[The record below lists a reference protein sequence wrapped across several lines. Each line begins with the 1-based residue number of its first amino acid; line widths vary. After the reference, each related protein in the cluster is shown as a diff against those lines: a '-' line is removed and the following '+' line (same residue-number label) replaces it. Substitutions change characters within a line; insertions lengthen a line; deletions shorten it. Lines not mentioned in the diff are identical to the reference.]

1 MNKETRDVRDENK
14 NKLSDENLWFRVS
27 VFKTLSINIQILK
40 HTTSSKFVVVS
51 SKDKKPS

>member
-1 MNKETRDVRDENK
+1 MNKETRDVIDENK